1 VIRTVG
7 LTKRYGRLEAV
18 RDVNLNIP
26 AGQIYGFLGPNGAGK
41 TSTIMMLLGITEPTA
56 GEIHLFGERY
66 SPARLDL
73 RRRIGV
79 VPERHP
85 RGVWTW
91 MTAREYL
98 EYFADLFSVAGARQ
112 RIDALLEQVGLSEA
126 ANRRIAGF
134 SRGMLQK
141 LSIVR
146 ALLHD
151 PDILF
156 LDEPHSG
163 LDPFGMKQVRDLIVA
178 ENRVGRT
185 IFVSSHL
192 LSEVEKICDRV
203 AIIFQGRLLA
213 EDTMARILDRFSQ
226 SRELRV
232 EVENPPAAL
241 AGDIRS
247 LPFVQDAQ
255 ISGATLIVQV
265 ARDRDY
271 RKDISA
277 FLIARNLVPLTL
289 EEKAVSLEEAF
300 VTITGENLSL
310 FTDVEAGHAG
320 DE

>member
-1 VIRTVG
+1 MIRTVG
-7 LTKRYGRLEAV
+7 LTKSFGRVEAV

-41 TSTIMMLLGITEPTA
+41 TTTIMMLLGITEPTA

-66 SPARLDL
+66 APERLDL

-85 RGVWTW
+85 RGVWSW

-98 EYFADLFSVAGARQ
+98 EYFADLFSVDNAGA
-112 RIDALLEQVGLSEA
+112 RIDALLEKVGLA
-126 ANRRIAGF
+126 DVARRKIAGF

-178 ENRVGRT
+178 ENREGRT

-192 LSEVEKICDRV
+192 LSEVERICDRV

-213 EDTMARILDRFSQ
+213 EDTMGNILDRFSE

-232 EVENPPAAL
+232 ELENPPASL
-241 AGDIRS
+241 AADIKG
-247 LPFVQDAQ
+247 LPFVREAQ
-255 ISGATLIVQV
+255 LTGKTLVVQV

-271 RKDISA
+271 RRDVSA
-277 FLIARNLVPLTL
+277 FLIARNLVPLGL

-300 VTITGENLSL
+300 VTITRENLSL
-310 FTDVEAGHAG
+310 FTDVGAKT
-320 DE
+320 

>member
-1 VIRTVG
+1 VIRTTG
-7 LTKRYGRLEAV
+7 LTKRYGRLTAV
-18 RDVNLNIP
+18 EDVNLSIP

-41 TSTIMMLLGITEPTA
+41 TSTIMMLLGITLPTA
-56 GEIHLFGERY
+56 GEIHLFGEHY
-66 SPARLDL
+66 SSDRLDL
-73 RRRIGV
+73 RKRIGV

-85 RGVWTW
+85 RGVWSW
-91 MTAREYL
+91 MTANEYL
-98 EYFADLFSVAGARQ
+98 RYFADLFSVANPQAR
-112 RIDALLEQVGLSEA
+112 IAALLEQVGLSEA

-178 ENRVGRT
+178 ENREGRT

-192 LSEVEKICDRV
+192 LSEVERICDRV
-203 AIIFQGRLLA
+203 AIIFKGRLLA
-213 EDTMARILDRFSQ
+213 EDSMARILDRFSET
-226 SRELRV
+226 RELRV
-232 EVENPPAAL
+232 ELENPPAGLVEA
-241 AGDIRS
+241 ARA
-247 LPFVQDAQ
+247 LPFVREAGIQG
-255 ISGATLIVQV
+255 STLTVQV

-271 RKDISA
+271 RKDISQ
-277 FLIARNLVPLTL
+277 FLIGRGLVPLSL
-289 EEKAVSLEEAF
+289 EEKSLSLEEAF

-310 FTDVEAGHAG
+310 FTDAEAGHARR
-320 DE
+320 E

>member
-1 VIRTVG
+1 MIRTVG
-7 LTKRYGRLEAV
+7 LTKSFGRVEAV

-41 TSTIMMLLGITEPTA
+41 TTTIMMLLGITEPTA

-66 SPARLDL
+66 SPDRLDL

-85 RGVWTW
+85 RGVWSW

-98 EYFADLFSVAGARQ
+98 EYFADLFSVDNAGAR
-112 RIDALLEQVGLSEA
+112 IDTLLENVGLA
-126 ANRRIAGF
+126 DVARRKIAGF

-178 ENRVGRT
+178 ENREGRT

-192 LSEVEKICDRV
+192 LSEVERICDRV

-213 EDTMARILDRFSQ
+213 EDTMSNILDRFSE

-232 EVENPPAAL
+232 ELENPPESLAA
-241 AGDIRS
+241 DIKG
-247 LPFVQDAQ
+247 LPFVREAQ
-255 ISGATLIVQV
+255 LTGKTLVVQV

-271 RKDISA
+271 RKDVSA
-277 FLIARNLVPLTL
+277 FLIARNLVPLGL

-300 VTITGENLSL
+300 VTITRENLSL
-310 FTDVEAGHAG
+310 FTDVGAKT
-320 DE
+320 

>member
-1 VIRTVG
+1 MIRTVG

-66 SPARLDL
+66 SPRRLDL

-98 EYFADLFSVAGARQ
+98 QYFADLFSVEGAAK
-112 RIDALLEQVGLSEA
+112 RISDLLEQVGLAEA
-126 ANRRIAGF
+126 ANRKVAGF

-192 LSEVEKICDRV
+192 LSEVERICDRV

-213 EDTMARILDRFSQ
+213 EDSMARILDRFSK

-232 EVENPPAAL
+232 EVENPPAGL
-241 AGDIRS
+241 ADEMRS
-247 LPFVQDAQ
+247 LPFVQQAQ
-255 ISGATLIVQV
+255 LSGATLVVQV

-289 EEKAVSLEEAF
+289 EEKAASLEEAF
-300 VTITGENLSL
+300 VTITRENLSL
-310 FTDVEAGHAG
+310 FADVEESHAG

>member
-1 VIRTVG
+1 VIRTAG

-66 SPARLDL
+66 SPSRLDL

-98 EYFADLFSVAGARQ
+98 QYFADLFSVQGAAA
-112 RIDALLEQVGLSEA
+112 RIQALLEQVGLAEA
-126 ANRRIAGF
+126 GNRRIAGF

-213 EDTMARILDRFSQ
+213 EDSMSRILDRFSG

-232 EVENPPAAL
+232 EVESPPASL
-241 AGDIRS
+241 AQDIRS

-255 ISGATLIVQV
+255 VDGATLVLQV

-271 RKDISA
+271 RKDVSG
-277 FLIARNLVPLTL
+277 FLIARNLVPLAL

-300 VTITGENLSL
+300 VTITRENLSL
-310 FTDVEAGHAG
+310 FTDVEAAHGR